1 MNRPENESKTQA
13 KEPLY
18 RYLQEESESTAL
30 EAVYGYLFDKLTE
43 LDKNEDT

>member
-1 MNRPENESKTQA
+1 MSRTENESKTQS

-30 EAVYGYLFDKLTE
+30 DVVYSYLFEKLSE
-43 LDKNEDT
+43 LGKGEDP